1 MKTLKLITL
10 CMLLLSASCKDDDDN
25 VAPVD
30 QLPPPTQ
37 TGEGTFACL
46 INGEVFTPDRFGQ
59 GVPRAFYQ
67 NVNFAFTLSISAS
80 QRGDVPIMRS
90 INFGGIDVNPIE
102 EGQTYELIE
111 FASGNFF
118 AEYRLGGGLFLNTSP
133 NPSSPGRLTITNFD
147 PENFIISGTFEFT
160 VLDDEG
166 NEIRITEGRFD
177 LRYTT

>member
-10 CMLLLSASCKDDDDN
+10 CMLLLSTSCNDDDDN

-30 QLPPPTQ
+30 RLPPATQ

-46 INGEVFTPDRFGQ
+46 INGEVFRPDRFGQ

-67 NVNFAFTLSISAS
+67 NVNFAFTLGISAS
-80 QRGDVPIMRS
+80 S
-90 INFGGIDVNPIE
+90 GGGEETKFFNLGGLDVNALE
-102 EGQTYELIE
+102 ETTYDLVE
-111 FASGNFF
+111 FESGNFF
-118 AEYRLGGGLFLNTSP
+118 VQYTLGGGFVLRTETNSI
-133 NPSSPGRLTITNFD
+133 NPGRLTITNFD
-147 PENFIISGTFEFT
+147 PDNFIISGTFEFT